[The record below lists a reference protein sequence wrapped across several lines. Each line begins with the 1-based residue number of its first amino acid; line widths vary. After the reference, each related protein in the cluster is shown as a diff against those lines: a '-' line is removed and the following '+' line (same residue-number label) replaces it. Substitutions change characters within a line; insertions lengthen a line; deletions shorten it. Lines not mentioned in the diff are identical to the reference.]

1 MQNGRVSKLS
11 EQPLSP
17 LDGRYRP
24 QVRELGEHFSEAG
37 LNRARVHVEIEW
49 LIWLVQHNLVTTKL
63 SLSAKEI
70 QQLRALI
77 TNFSDDSVARLA
89 KIEATTRHDVKAVE
103 YFIREELEKLGRSD
117 LGELV
122 HFACTS
128 EDINNL
134 AYARVI
140 SDGLNQVMLPKARGL
155 AEKLR
160 EIAKQNAAVPMLSR
174 THGQPATPTTLGKE
188 LAVFVFRM
196 ERQLKRLEKQEIL
209 GKFSGGNRNICRP
222 PSRSPRC

>member
-37 LNRARVHVEIEW
+37 LNRARIHVEIEW

-103 YFIREELEKLGRSD
+103 YFIREELEKLSQS
-117 LGELV
+117 LQAQV
-122 HFACTS
+122 QAQTPAPTPAPQPTPAPPPNWPS
-128 EDINNL
+128 P
-134 AYARVI
+134 ARNDDRI
-140 SDGLNQVMLPKARGL
+140 R
-155 AEKLR
+155 LR
-160 EIAKQNAAVPMLSR
+160 
-174 THGQPATPTTLGKE
+174 
-188 LAVFVFRM
+188 
-196 ERQLKRLEKQEIL
+196 
-209 GKFSGGNRNICRP
+209 
-222 PSRSPRC
+222 